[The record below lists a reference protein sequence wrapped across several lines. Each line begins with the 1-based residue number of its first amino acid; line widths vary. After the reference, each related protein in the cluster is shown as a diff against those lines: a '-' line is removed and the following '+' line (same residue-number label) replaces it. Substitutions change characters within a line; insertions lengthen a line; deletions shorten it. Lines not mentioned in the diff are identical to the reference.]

1 MIKNSVINL
10 PDKSVDLILCNFS
23 LHHIKEI
30 FKMIDEIKRILKPG
44 GYLIIQ
50 EHDNTSD
57 KQKELLDF
65 YHYINYL
72 LLIDIKE
79 DDFETLYSRFQNE
92 YYSNYT
98 SKKDLN
104 NMFQNYK
111 VINEIDLKAGFVTNY
126 LQLLKI

>member
-30 FKMIDEIKRILKPG
+30 FKMIDEIKRILKQG

-79 DDFETLYSRFQNE
+79 DDFETLYARFQNE

-98 SKKDLN
+98 SKKELN

-111 VINEIDLKAGFVTNY
+111 IINEINLNAGFVTNY
-126 LQLLKI
+126 LQLLQI

>member
-1 MIKNSVINL
+1 
-10 PDKSVDLILCNFS
+10 
-23 LHHIKEI
+23 
-30 FKMIDEIKRILKPG
+30 MIDEIKRILKSG

-50 EHDNTSD
+50 EHDNTND

-98 SKKDLN
+98 SKKELN

-111 VINEIDLKAGFVTNY
+111 VINEIDINAGFVTNY
-126 LQLLKI
+126 LQLLN